1 MALEILIAGGGIG
14 GLAAGV
20 ACARVGCRVRV
31 LEQAHAFSEVGAGIQ
46 LGPNASR
53 ILSRWG
59 LERAVLQVAARP
71 SHITVRDAVK
81 DEEMARM
88 ALGED
93 FQRRYGAPY
102 LTIHRADLQ
111 DLLLRAAQN
120 AEVGLSLGA
129 RVSRAEEQGERI
141 LVRTAEDELIAAD
154 GVVAADGVWSRLREQ
169 VAGDAPARP
178 TGHLAYR
185 ALAPMASLPKE
196 ARTDDV
202 MVWLAPRMHVVCY
215 PVRAG
220 EYLNVVAIVE
230 SSPRD
235 LAPQDWD
242 QIGTTADLLGATGP
256 LGGPLRALIDAV
268 PGWRLWSL
276 HDRDPV
282 PSARGMARGRMALLG
297 DAAHPML
304 PYLAQGAGM
313 AIEDSLELAIQL
325 QRGDARN
332 VPAAFERYADSR
344 WRRCARV
351 QAGARR
357 NAFIFHAGGLI
368 RWGRD
373 MSLRVLGERLLDQPW
388 LYSH

>member
-1 MALEILIAGGGIG
+1 MASEILVAGGGIG
-14 GLAAGV
+14 GLAAAV

-31 LEQAHAFSEVGAGIQ
+31 LEQAPAFSEVGAGIQ

-59 LERAVLQVAARP
+59 LERAVMQVAARP
-71 SHITVRDAVK
+71 AQVRVLSAVSG
-81 DEEMARM
+81 EEIAQMAM
-88 ALGED
+88 GEE
-93 FQRRYGAPY
+93 FVQRYGAPY
-102 LTIHRADLQ
+102 VTIHRADLQ
-111 DLLLRAAQN
+111 QLLLQAAQN
-120 AEVGLSLGA
+120 ADVGLSLGA
-129 RVSRAEEQGERI
+129 RVTQAEEQGVRI
-141 LVRTAEDELIAAD
+141 LVRAGEADLSAD
-154 GVVAADGVWSRLREQ
+154 GLVVADGVWSRLRAQ
-169 VAGDAPARP
+169 VAGDAPARA

-185 ALAPMASLPKE
+185 ALAPMVALPKE
-196 ARTDDV
+196 VRTADV
-202 MVWLAPRMHVVCY
+202 IVWFAPRMHVVCY

-242 QIGTTADLLGATGP
+242 QIGTTADLLRAIGP
-256 LGGPLRALIDAV
+256 LDGPLRTLIEAL
-268 PGWRLWSL
+268 PGWRLWAL

-313 AIEDSLELAIQL
+313 AIEDAAELAGQL
-325 QRGDARN
+325 QRGDAGSL
-332 VPAAFERYADSR
+332 PDAFQRYAESR
-344 WRRCARV
+344 WKRCARV

-357 NAFIFHAGGLI
+357 NAFIFHAGGI
-368 RWGRD
+368 IQWGRD
-373 MSLRVLGERLLDQPW
+373 MSLRLLGERLLDQPW
-388 LYSH
+388 LYGH

>member
-1 MALEILIAGGGIG
+1 MASEILVAGGGIG
-14 GLAAGV
+14 GLAAAV

-31 LEQAHAFSEVGAGIQ
+31 LEQAPAFSEVGAGIQ

-59 LERAVLQVAARP
+59 LERAVMQVAARP
-71 SHITVRDAVK
+71 AQVRVLSATSG
-81 DEEMARM
+81 EEIAQMAM
-88 ALGED
+88 GEE
-93 FQRRYGAPY
+93 FVQRYGSPY

-111 DLLLRAAQN
+111 QLLLQAAQN
-120 AEVGLSLGA
+120 ADVDLSLGA
-129 RVSRAEEQGERI
+129 RVTQAEEQGVRI
-141 LVRTAEDELIAAD
+141 LVRAGEADLSAD
-154 GVVAADGVWSRLREQ
+154 GLVVADGVWSRLRAQ
-169 VAGDAPARP
+169 VAGDAPARA

-185 ALAPMASLPKE
+185 ALAPMAALPKE
-196 ARTDDV
+196 VRTADV
-202 MVWLAPRMHVVCY
+202 IVWFAPRMHVVCY

-242 QIGTTADLLGATGP
+242 QIGTTADLLRATGP
-256 LGGPLRALIDAV
+256 LDGPLRTLIEAL
-268 PGWRLWSL
+268 PGWRLWAL

-313 AIEDSLELAIQL
+313 AIEDAAELASQL
-325 QRGDARN
+325 QRGDAGTL
-332 VPAAFERYADSR
+332 PAAFERYADNR
-344 WRRCARV
+344 WKRCARV

-357 NAFIFHAGGLI
+357 NAFIFHAGGI
-368 RWGRD
+368 IQWGRD
-373 MSLRVLGERLLDQPW
+373 MSLRLFGERLLDQPW
-388 LYSH
+388 LYGH